1 MTRFNQLFP
10 LWALLLS
17 VIAFIA
23 SDFFAGFETAIVPL
37 LATVMFMMGLTLTR
51 DDFIRIGRDPKALFI
66 GMLLQFLLMPMLA
79 LLLAGILQLSNQL
92 TVGMVLVG
100 SCAGGTA
107 SNVITYLAKG
117 DVALSISM
125 TMTSTLVGVIATP
138 LLCTFYLSETVSVDT
153 FGMLLSIVQMVFL
166 PVFAGV
172 FVNHLLQTHVAKFE
186 KLLPSISILLILCI
200 IAIVVALNSERL
212 VDIGIL
218 TLVAVMLHN
227 SLGLAGG
234 FFVSRLFGFNLK
246 QSHTIAIEVGMQN
259 SGLGVALALQ
269 YFSPT
274 AALPGAIFSVWHNVS
289 GSVLASIWGRK
300 RDSIEYLIKDQEH
313 LKSDKPQ

>member
-10 LWALLLS
+10 VWALCLS
-17 VIAFIA
+17 CIAFVA
-23 SDFFAGFETAIVPL
+23 SDFLSSFEEAIVPL
-37 LATVMFMMGLTLTR
+37 LTLVMFMMGLTLTQK
-51 DDFIRIGRDPKALFI
+51 DFKRISKEPKAVFI
-66 GMLLQFLLMPMLA
+66 GVLLQFLLMPVLA
-79 LLLAGILQLSNQL
+79 LTLAGMLQLSNQL
-92 TVGMVLVG
+92 TAGMVLVG

-107 SNVITYLAKG
+107 SNVMTYLAKG

-125 TMTSTLVGVIATP
+125 TMASTLIGVFATP
-138 LLCTFYLSETVSVDT
+138 FLCAFYLSETVSVDT
-153 FGMLLSIVQMVFL
+153 PGMLLSIMQMVFL

-172 FVNHLLQTHVAKFE
+172 IVNHLLQTQVVKFE
-186 KLLPSISILLILCI
+186 RFLPSLSILLILCI

-212 VDIGIL
+212 VDIGLL
-218 TLVAVMLHN
+218 TLVAVILHN
-227 SLGLAGG
+227 SLGLASG

-274 AALPGAIFSVWHNVS
+274 AALPGALFSVWHNVS
-289 GSVLASIWGRK
+289 GSILASTWGKK

-313 LKSDKPQ
+313 IKSDKTH